1 MTTVFDIETDGLLD
15 EMTKI
20 HVMSWS
26 NDMGEVKH
34 THDYD
39 EMRYVLLNTGT
50 LVGHNI
56 IRFDIPAV
64 EKLLGIKVKA
74 RLIDT
79 LALSWYINHGRMKHG
94 LEGYGEEYGVPKPVI
109 KDWNTLTPQE
119 YAHRCDEDVKINNR
133 LWRDLSL
140 KLGKLYKDTPEDK
153 ERLIDY
159 LSFKLDCAREQEDL
173 RWKLDV
179 PKAQAAYDEIS
190 RLKEEKVEQLAE
202 AYP

>member
-1 MTTVFDIETDGLLD
+1 M
-15 EMTKI
+15 
-20 HVMSWS
+20 
-26 NDMGEVKH
+26 
-34 THDYD
+34 
-39 EMRYVLLNTGT
+39 
-50 LVGHNI
+50 
-56 IRFDIPAV
+56 
-64 EKLLGIKVKA
+64 
-74 RLIDT
+74 
-79 LALSWYINHGRMKHG
+79 
-94 LEGYGEEYGVPKPVI
+94 PKPVI

-159 LSFKLDCAREQEDL
+159 LSFKLDCAREQEEL

-190 RLKEEKVEQLAE
+190 RLKEEKVEQLADAMPKRTLERRPNRQKIMTKKE
-202 AYP
+202 ARQ